1 MSKLKYFLALNRAI
15 REEMSRDENVVLF
28 GEDVGESGGIFS
40 QTRGLYEEFGPLRVR
55 DTPIA
60 EGGFVTMGV
69 GAAATG
75 LRPIIEIGF
84 GDFVTACMDGLVN
97 QAAKLRYMLGGQVKV
112 PLVLYTFSGGGL
124 SAGPQHSQC
133 LESWFAHIPGLK
145 VISPSSPSDLLGL
158 FKTAVRDNDPVIC
171 FLGKQLV
178 GSSGAVPEANEEK
191 LIPLGKADIKREGKD
206 ITIVTY
212 SQMTPITI
220 KAANILNDENGINAE
235 VIDLRSISPL
245 DIETVI
251 RSLEKTGALCVVQEA
266 MSPCSVASEVIS
278 KVVEFSNE
286 LLVKKPLRITPPF
299 TPSPFS
305 PELEKIYRPSV
316 EIIQKKVIDVLK

>member
-15 REEMSRDENVVLF
+15 REEMSRDDNVILI

-40 QTRGLYEEFGPLRVR
+40 QTRGLYDEFGALRVR

-60 EGGFVTMGV
+60 EGGFVTMAV

-133 LESWFAHIPGLK
+133 LESWFAHVPGLK
-145 VISPSSPSDLLGL
+145 VISPSTPSDLLGL
-158 FKTAVRDNDPVIC
+158 FKSSVRDNDPVIC

-178 GSSGAVPEANEEK
+178 GSSGEVPEGQEEF
-191 LIPLGKADIKREGKD
+191 LIPLGKADVKREGED

-212 SQMTPITI
+212 SQMTPITL
-220 KAANILNDENGINAE
+220 KAAESLKNKNNINAE

-245 DIETVI
+245 DIEAIINSVK
-251 RSLEKTGALCVVQEA
+251 KTKAICIVQESQ
-266 MSPCSVASEVIS
+266 SPCSIASEVIS
-278 KVVEFSNE
+278 KIIEFDNTI
-286 LLVKKPLRITPPF
+286 LNKKPLRITPPF

-305 PELEKIYRPSV
+305 PELEKIFRPSQATI
-316 EIIQKKVIDVLK
+316 ESKILSLFK

>member
-15 REEMSRDENVVLF
+15 NEEMSRDENVVLI

-40 QTRGLYEEFGPLRVR
+40 QTRGLYDQFGSLRVR

-60 EGGFVTMGV
+60 EGGFVTMAV

-124 SAGPQHSQC
+124 AAGPQHSQC

-145 VISPSSPSDLLGL
+145 VISPSTPSDLLGL
-158 FKTAVRDNDPVIC
+158 FKTAIRDDDPVVC

-178 GSSGAVPEANEEK
+178 GTSGEVPEGKEDF
-191 LIPLGKADIKREGKD
+191 LIPLGKADIKIEGKD
-206 ITIVTY
+206 ITIVTF
-212 SQMTPITI
+212 SQMTPIVI
-220 KAANILNDENGINAE
+220 KVADSLQKNNGISAE

-245 DIETVI
+245 DIDTVI
-251 RSLEKTGALCVVQEA
+251 NSAKKTGVLCVVQEA
-266 MSPCSVASEVIS
+266 QSPCSIASEVIS
-278 KVVEFSNE
+278 RVFEYDNKV
-286 LLVKKPLRITPPF
+286 LLKRPLRVTPPF

-305 PELEKIYRPSV
+305 PNLENIYRPSK
-316 EIIQKKVIDVLK
+316 ELIESQILKLLQ

>member
-15 REEMSRDENVVLF
+15 REEMSRDENVVLI

-40 QTRGLYEEFGPLRVR
+40 QTRGLYNEFGELRVR

-60 EGGFVTMGV
+60 EGGFVTMAV

-75 LRPIIEIGF
+75 LRPVIEIGF

-124 SAGPQHSQC
+124 AAGPQHSQC

-145 VISPSSPSDLLGL
+145 VISPSTPMDLLGL
-158 FKTAVRDNDPVIC
+158 FKTAIRDDDPVIC

-178 GSSGAVPEANEEK
+178 GTSGEVPQDTK
-191 LIPLGKADIKREGKD
+191 DYLIPLGKADVKIEGKD
-206 ITIVTY
+206 ITIVTF
-212 SQMTPITI
+212 SQMTPIVM
-220 KAANILNDENGINAE
+220 KVAESLKSNHGINAE

-251 RSLEKTGALCVVQEA
+251 KSVSKTGSLCVVQESQ
-266 MSPCSVASEVIS
+266 SPCSVASEVIS
-278 KVVEFSNE
+278 KVVEYDSKILYKN
-286 LLVKKPLRITPPF
+286 PLRITPPF

-305 PELEKIYRPSV
+305 PNLENIYRPSQAS
-316 EIIQKKVIDVLK
+316 IKSQILKLFQ

>member
-15 REEMSRDENVVLF
+15 REEMSRDENVILI

-40 QTRGLYEEFGPLRVR
+40 QTRGLYNDFGGLRVR

-60 EGGFVTMGV
+60 EGGFVTMAV

-145 VISPSSPSDLLGL
+145 VISPSTPSDLLGL
-158 FKTAVRDNDPVIC
+158 FKTAVRDDDPVIC

-178 GSSGAVPEANEEK
+178 GTSGEVTDDVEDY
-191 LIPLGKADIKREGKD
+191 LIPMGKADIKVLGKD

-212 SQMTPITI
+212 SQMTPIVI
-220 KAANILNDENGINAE
+220 KAANSLKKNNDIDAE

-245 DIETVI
+245 DIEAIIKSVKKT
-251 RSLEKTGALCVVQEA
+251 RSICVVQESQ
-266 MSPCSVASEVIS
+266 SPCSIASEVIS
-278 KVVEFSNE
+278 KIVEYDKKI
-286 LLVKKPLRITPPF
+286 LLKNPLRITPPF

-305 PELEKIYRPSV
+305 PNLESIYRPSQ
-316 EIIQKKVIDVLK
+316 ESIERDILELFK